1 MYKGNLNKVMIY
13 FTIQIIN
20 CELENGITSEN
31 LEEKQEAHQGFKILS
46 EIGSEKQITLGK

>member
-31 LEEKQEAHQGFKILS
+31 LEEKQEAHQRFKILS
-46 EIGSEKQITLGK
+46 EIRSEKQITLGK